1 MKAFKFF
8 QKEDYLIPRARRGSG
23 RTIAQDLVPVQPLG
37 PPNNDLHIL
46 RNSLYGALR
55 TRECAV
61 IASSIRNFNNWRN
74 ETFDRSSV
82 FIITNRD
89 FTHLNGNNN
98 QTTRYTAITTIN
110 DCRGYMFDD
119 YILTDRIHDI
129 LSSGYNET
137 IDHIHQLVD
146 EVGLTLR
153 Q

>member
-8 QKEDYLIPRARRGSG
+8 QKEDYFLPIARRGSG
-23 RTIAQDLVPVQPLG
+23 RTIAYGLVPVQPMV
-37 PPNNDLHIL
+37 P
-46 RNSLYGALR
+46 R

-61 IASSIRNFNNWRN
+61 IASSVGGFNNWRN

-98 QTTRYTAITTIN
+98 QTTRYRSITRID
-110 DCRGYMFDD
+110 DCYGLTFDD

-137 IDHIHQLVD
+137 IVHIHQLVD

>member
-8 QKEDYLIPRARRGSG
+8 QKEDYFIPRARRGAG

-37 PPNNDLHIL
+37 SPDNDLHIL

-61 IASSIRNFNNWRN
+61 IASSVGDFNNWRN

-89 FTHLNGNNN
+89 FTHTNGNNN
-98 QTTRYTAITTIN
+98 QTTRYRAITRID
-110 DCRGYMFDD
+110 DCYGLMFDD

>member
-1 MKAFKFF
+1 MKTFKFF
-8 QKEDYLIPRARRGSG
+8 QKEDYFIPRARRGSG
-23 RTIAQDLVPVQPLG
+23 RTIAQDLVPIQPLG
-37 PPNNDLHIL
+37 PPDNDFHIL

-74 ETFDRSSV
+74 ETFDRSGV

-89 FTHLNGNNN
+89 FTHTNGNNN
-98 QTTRYTAITTIN
+98 QTTRYRAITRID
-110 DCRGYMFDD
+110 DCRGLMFDD
-119 YILTDRIHDI
+119 YILTDRIRDI

-137 IDHIHQLVD
+137 IDYIHQLVD

>member
-1 MKAFKFF
+1 MKPFKFF
-8 QKEDYLIPRARRGSG
+8 QKEDYFLPIARRGSG
-23 RTIAQDLVPVQPLG
+23 RTIAYDLVPIQPLG
-37 PPNNDLHIL
+37 
-46 RNSLYGALR
+46 SR

-61 IASSIRNFNNWRN
+61 IASSIQNFNNWRN

-98 QTTRYTAITTIN
+98 QTTRYRSITRID
-110 DCRGYMFDD
+110 DCYGLTFDD